1 VNTQSH
7 AILTFFL
14 VRWVLGDRAE
24 RLKRV
29 NTFIFSG
36 ALLPDLPICL
46 FFFWYTLIEPASQRV
61 IWSEIAFR
69 QDWQVVF
76 SLFHSFPL
84 WGSALA
90 TFFAV
95 RMPRAGLFCIAGLLS
110 AVQDFLVHHDDG
122 HAHFF
127 PFSDYRFASPV
138 SYWDPAH
145 YGWYA
150 STLEFVLVVAAA
162 LWAYPRL
169 ETGWGKALLIVAAL
183 SLLAI
188 PGLWALL
195 FSFL

>member
-1 VNTQSH
+1 MNTQSH

-14 VRWVLGDRAE
+14 LRWVLGDRAK

-46 FFFWYTLIEPASQRV
+46 FFFWYTLIEPVSQRV

-76 SLFHSFPL
+76 SLFHSLPL
-84 WGSALA
+84 WGIALA
-90 TFFAV
+90 TFFAF

-110 AVQDFLVHHDDG
+110 AAQDFFVHHDDG

-150 STLEFVLVVAAA
+150 STLEFVLVVAASA
-162 LWAYPRL
+162 WAYPRL
-169 ETGWGKALLIVAAL
+169 ETGWGKGLLIVAAL

-188 PGLWALL
+188 PGLWALV
-195 FSFL
+195 FSFF